1 MKLHDLKPA
10 PGARRRRK
18 RVGRGIGSGHGKTAT
33 RGHKGHKAR
42 SGGGKRPGFEGG
54 QMPLTRR
61 VPKHGFT
68 NIFTQEWAV
77 VNLRDLNRLEGVQEV
92 TPQVL
97 AQAGLVRGRGA
108 KIKVLAE
115 GSLSRAVRVQAHR
128 FSKGAIAKIQAAGG
142 MVEVLAGA

>member
-1 MKLHDLKPA
+1 
-10 PGARRRRK
+10 
-18 RVGRGIGSGHGKTAT
+18 
-33 RGHKGHKAR
+33 
-42 SGGGKRPGFEGG
+42 
-54 QMPLTRR
+54 MPLTRR

-68 NIFTQEWAV
+68 SIFTQEWEV

-97 AQAGLVRGRGA
+97 AQAGLVRRRGA

-128 FSKGAIAKIQAAGG
+128 FSAAAIAKIQAAGG
-142 MVEVLAGA
+142 MVEVLNDA